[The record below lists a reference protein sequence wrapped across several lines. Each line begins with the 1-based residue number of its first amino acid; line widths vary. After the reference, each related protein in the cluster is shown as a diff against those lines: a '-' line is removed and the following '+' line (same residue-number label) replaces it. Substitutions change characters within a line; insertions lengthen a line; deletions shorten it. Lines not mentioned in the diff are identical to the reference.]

1 MSVYRDVATFN
12 RACGVA
18 LRDHPGWPSSE
29 DLTLA
34 LRLISEEVD
43 ELREALEARDMT
55 GAADGIADTLYVTAG
70 LALRIGVAHQLEA
83 DTPVLR
89 DVNWPPTWDTYR
101 REAPHS
107 WPHRLD
113 LYRNRLTAA
122 AEGRDLRLTTAYI
135 DLLISATAALGALLH
150 LPMASV
156 WAAVHFSNMQKAVD
170 GNVVRH
176 PVTNKIVKPEGWQ
189 PPDIAGVLASYG
201 WKAAA

>member
-1 MSVYRDVATFN
+1 MSIYRDVAVFN

-18 LRDHPGWPSSE
+18 LRDEPGWPRSE

-34 LRLISEEVD
+34 LRLINEEVD
-43 ELREALEARDMT
+43 ELRAALEARDMIA
-55 GAADGIADTLYVTAG
+55 AADGIADTLYVTAG
-70 LALRIGVAHQLEA
+70 LALRVGVANRLEGQ
-83 DTPVLR
+83 TPVLR
-89 DVNWPPTWDTYR
+89 DVNWPPSWDTYQ

-107 WPHRLD
+107 WPYRLD

-122 AEGRDLRLTTAYI
+122 AEGQDLRLTTAYI

-156 WAAVHFSNMQKAVD
+156 WATVQFSNMSKVVD
-170 GNVVRH
+170 GQVLRRADG
-176 PVTNKIVKPEGWQ
+176 KIQKPPTFT
-189 PPDIAGVLASYG
+189 PPDIAGVLASWG